1 MGERCYLFKNLF
13 LEIYF
18 KTCYLRKEKPV
29 SLVFGPG
36 AMGKPR
42 GSRWGG
48 RWEGGSGWGTH
59 VNPWLFHFNVWQNP
73 LQIKIKK
80 KKYCVPLSL
89 QSLPPGDQPLW
100 TQSVNLCSH
109 WTGSVFLHSSVDGT
123 CLPFGWCPAC
133 MLTLL
138 FGKTERNRLF
148 RLNLETVCNP
158 DCGFWSVLI
167 YLTTLDGICKASAVG
182 DIAIN
187 RLSFRPSQSSLS

>member
-48 RWEGGSGWGTH
+48 RWEGGSGWGTR

-80 KKYCVPLSL
+80 KNTAFLCHCSPYPQAISPCEHRVLTCAPTELVLS
-89 QSLPPGDQPLW
+89 SS
-100 TQSVNLCSH
+100 TAA
-109 WTGSVFLHSSVDGT
+109 WTGRVCRLGDAQRVCWLC
-123 CLPFGWCPAC
+123 CLERRKEIAC
-133 MLTLL
+133 S
-138 FGKTERNRLF
+138 E
-148 RLNLETVCNP
+148 
-158 DCGFWSVLI
+158 
-167 YLTTLDGICKASAVG
+167 
-182 DIAIN
+182 
-187 RLSFRPSQSSLS
+187 